1 PMSSVRETALQ
12 ALFTVLQGVAGVSVK
27 RNEIL
32 PVKVPDNGL
41 IILFDG
47 DVTVAETLLSPLRYL
62 IQHRAEVQV
71 AVQKPAAS
79 ARDAALDAIL
89 TSIAA
94 AIVGNPRLNSTVDIA
109 MLEASQVTDEPIEG
123 AAGLKIASI
132 PVLLE
137 YIANTPIS

>member
-1 PMSSVRETALQ
+1 MSSIRETALQ
-12 ALFTVLQGVAGVSVK
+12 ALFTLLQGVAGVTVK
-27 RNEIL
+27 RGEIL
-32 PVKVPDNGL
+32 PVKIPDSGL

-47 DVTVAETLLSPLRYL
+47 EVTVAETLLSPLRYL

-71 AVQKPAAS
+71 AVQKPSSS
-79 ARDAALDAIL
+79 ARNALLDGIL
-89 TSIAA
+89 TAIAGA
-94 AIVGNPRLNSTVDIA
+94 LTANPTLSGTVDVTV
-109 MLEASQVTDEPIEG
+109 LEAPQVTDEPIEG

>member
-1 PMSSVRETALQ
+1 MSSVRESALQ
-12 ALFTVLQGVAGVSVK
+12 ALLAVLQTIPSVTVK
-27 RNEIL
+27 RNESL
-32 PVKVPDNGL
+32 PVKIPDSGL

-71 AVQKPAAS
+71 AVQKATPA
-79 ARDAALDAIL
+79 ARDAAFDTIL
-89 TSIAA
+89 TAIAA
-94 AIVGNPRLNSTVDIA
+94 AMINNPTLSGTVDVA
-109 MLEASQVTDEPIEG
+109 VLEAPQFTDEPVEG
-123 AAGLKIASI
+123 AAGLKIATV

>member
-1 PMSSVRETALQ
+1 MSSVRETALQ
-12 ALFTVLQGVAGVSVK
+12 ALFTLLQGVAGVTVK
-27 RNEIL
+27 RGEIL
-32 PVKVPDNGL
+32 PVKIPDSGL

-47 DVTVAETLLSPLRYL
+47 EVTVAETLLSPLRYL

-71 AVQKPAAS
+71 AVQKTTAS
-79 ARDAALDAIL
+79 ARNASLDGIL
-89 TSIAA
+89 TAIATA
-94 AIVGNPRLNSTVDIA
+94 LTANPTLSDTVDVA
-109 MLEASQVTDEPIEG
+109 VLEAPQFTDEPVEG

>member
-1 PMSSVRETALQ
+1 MSSVRETALQ
-12 ALFTVLQGVAGVSVK
+12 ALFVVLQGVAGVTVK
-27 RNEIL
+27 RGEIL
-32 PVKVPDNGL
+32 PVKIPDNGL

-47 DVTVAETLLSPLRYL
+47 EITVAETLLSPLRYL

-94 AIVGNPRLNSTVDIA
+94 AIVGNPRLNSTVDVA
-109 MLEASQVTDEPIEG
+109 MLEAPQVTDEPVEG
-123 AAGLKIASI
+123 AAGLKIATV
-132 PVLLE
+132 PVMME
-137 YIANTPIS
+137 YVAPTALG

>member
-1 PMSSVRETALQ
+1 MSSIRETALQ
-12 ALFTVLQGVAGVSVK
+12 ALFTLLQGVAGVTVK
-27 RNEIL
+27 RGEIL
-32 PVKVPDNGL
+32 PVKIPDNGL

-47 DVTVAETLLSPLRYL
+47 EVTVVETLLSPLRYL

-71 AVQKPAAS
+71 AVQKLS
-79 ARDAALDAIL
+79 ANARNALLDGIL
-89 TSIAA
+89 TAIAGA
-94 AIVGNPRLNSTVDIA
+94 LTANPTLSGTVDIA
-109 MLEASQVTDEPIEG
+109 VLEAPQFTDEPIEG

>member
-1 PMSSVRETALQ
+1 MSSIRETALQ
-12 ALFTVLQGVAGVSVK
+12 ALLAVLQTIPTVTVK
-27 RNEIL
+27 RNEVL
-32 PVKVPDNGL
+32 PVKIPDNGL

-47 DVTVAETLLSPLRYL
+47 DLTVAETLLSPLRYL

-94 AIVGNPRLNSTVDIA
+94 AIVGNPRLNSTVDVA
-109 MLEASQVTDEPIEG
+109 MLEAPQVTDEPVEG
-123 AAGLKIASI
+123 AAGLKIATV

>member
-1 PMSSVRETALQ
+1 MSSVRETALQ
-12 ALFTVLQGVAGVSVK
+12 ALLAILQTIPSITVK

-32 PVKVPDNGL
+32 PVKIPESGL

-47 DVTVAETLLSPLRYL
+47 EVTVAETLLSPLRYL

-71 AVQKPAAS
+71 AVQKATPAA
-79 ARDAALDAIL
+79 RDTALDGIL
-89 TSIAA
+89 TNIAA
-94 AIVGNPRLNSTVDIA
+94 VLIANPTLGGTVDIA
-109 MLEASQVTDEPIEG
+109 VLEAPQFTDEPVEG

-137 YIANTPIS
+137 YVAPTPIS

>member
-1 PMSSVRETALQ
+1 MSSVRETALQ
-12 ALFTVLQGVAGVSVK
+12 ALFTVLQGIAGVSVK
-27 RNEIL
+27 RGEIL
-32 PVKVPDNGL
+32 PVKIPDNGL

-47 DVTVAETLLSPLRYL
+47 EVNVAETLLSPLRYL

-71 AVQKPAAS
+71 AVQKATPAA
-79 ARDAALDAIL
+79 RDTALDGIL

-94 AIVGNPRLNSTVDIA
+94 ALTANPTLGGTVDIA
-109 MLEASQVTDEPIEG
+109 VLEAPQFTDEPVEG

-137 YIANTPIS
+137 YIAPTPIS

>member
-1 PMSSVRETALQ
+1 MSSVRESALQ
-12 ALFTVLQGVAGVSVK
+12 TLLAVLQTIPSVTVK
-27 RNEIL
+27 RNESL
-32 PVKVPDNGL
+32 PVKIPDSGL

-71 AVQKPAAS
+71 AVQKATPAA
-79 ARDAALDAIL
+79 RDTALDGIL
-89 TSIAA
+89 TNIAA
-94 AIVGNPRLNSTVDIA
+94 AMTNNPTLSGTVDVA
-109 MLEASQVTDEPIEG
+109 VLEAPQFTDEPVEG
-123 AAGLKIASI
+123 AAGLKIATV